1 MITDAQLRPSQAQSL
16 VGAAATTVSTNVIDL
31 LSPATNVGRGRVRK
45 AFVTATQTFAGG
57 TSVQV
62 QLLQSANADLSSPD
76 VLATGNAVPVAQATS
91 AGPPLMDIVIPDN
104 TKRYIG
110 FRYTTVGTMTAGA
123 VSAYI
128 VADTDRQPYLP
139 SNTGF

>member
-1 MITDAQLRPSQAQSL
+1 MYTDAQLRPSQVQSL

-31 LSPATNVGRGRVRK
+31 LSPATNIGRGRARR
-45 AFVTATQTFAGG
+45 AFVTATQTFTGG

-62 QLLQSANADLSSPD
+62 QVIQSANADMSSPD
-76 VLATGNAVPVAQATS
+76 VIATGNAVPVAQATS
-91 AGPPLMDIVIPDN
+91 AGPPLLDIVMPDT
-104 TKRYIG
+104 TKRYVA

-123 VSAYI
+123 VSGYF

>member
-31 LSPATNVGRGRVRK
+31 LSPATNVGRGRARK
-45 AFVTATQTFAGG
+45 ALVTAVQTFAGG

-76 VLATGNAVPVAQATS
+76 VLATGNTVAVAQATS

-110 FRYTTVGTMTAGA
+110 FRYTTVGTMAAGA